1 LPEGDYRLEVRPP
14 WDLSDLA
21 VFYVFVSVD
30 STGDATRCLS
40 QEAMPCSGGQDE
52 IDLSFP
58 APTLVGELV
67 RENGT
72 TPVSDSWISVQ
83 KKDGANWQWSNTGAS
98 TNRDGRFA
106 LLLETGSYRLE
117 INPPWYLANL
127 GRFAVYFNIADDLE
141 NVGEKLW
148 CNATLTSNRNCVPMN
163 SATELVQI
171 QMRLPNV
178 VGTVIDQDLPS
189 QQSWVGISGSDGYWN
204 GTQTDAN
211 GTFRFILDDGT
222 YTMYSYPNWST
233 STSPYAVTEIV
244 VTDGSVSTWKYLSPT
259 VGTDECATVEAPAL
273 CVIEIVLDRT
283 PPNVS
288 GTVRRGSTSI
298 EGAFVTVRKGSEVIA
313 RTITD
318 SDGKYETYL
327 PPLPQDETYD
337 IRVTIVEGQLVSSI
351 VDSVTPGE
359 SMQIRDFDFD
369 SAS

>member
-1 LPEGDYRLEVRPP
+1 
-14 WDLSDLA
+14 
-21 VFYVFVSVD
+21 
-30 STGDATRCLS
+30 
-40 QEAMPCSGGQDE
+40 
-52 IDLSFP
+52 
-58 APTLVGELV
+58 
-67 RENGT
+67 
-72 TPVSDSWISVQ
+72 
-83 KKDGANWQWSNTGAS
+83 
-98 TNRDGRFA
+98 
-106 LLLETGSYRLE
+106 
-117 INPPWYLANL
+117 
-127 GRFAVYFNIADDLE
+127 
-141 NVGEKLW
+141 
-148 CNATLTSNRNCVPMN
+148 
-163 SATELVQI
+163 
-171 QMRLPNV
+171 
-178 VGTVIDQDLPS
+178 
-189 QQSWVGISGSDGYWN
+189 
-204 GTQTDAN
+204 
-211 GTFRFILDDGT
+211 
-222 YTMYSYPNWST
+222 MYSYPNWST

-244 VTDGSVSTWKYLSPT
+244 VTDGSVSKWKYLSPT

>member
-1 LPEGDYRLEVRPP
+1 
-14 WDLSDLA
+14 
-21 VFYVFVSVD
+21 
-30 STGDATRCLS
+30 
-40 QEAMPCSGGQDE
+40 
-52 IDLSFP
+52 
-58 APTLVGELV
+58 
-67 RENGT
+67 
-72 TPVSDSWISVQ
+72 
-83 KKDGANWQWSNTGAS
+83 
-98 TNRDGRFA
+98 
-106 LLLETGSYRLE
+106 LE

-127 GRFAVYFNIADDLE
+127 GRFAVYFNIADDIA
-141 NVGEKLW
+141 GEKFW
-148 CNATLTSNRNCVPMN
+148 CDATLTSNRDCDPLDPAN
-163 SATELVQI
+163 SANSASDPVRIE
-171 QMRLPNV
+171 MRLPNV
-178 VGTVIDQDLPS
+178 VGTVMDKELPS

-244 VTDGSVSTWKYLSPT
+244 VTNGSVSTWKYLSPT

-273 CVIEIVLDRT
+273 CEIEIVLDRT

-327 PPLPQDETYD
+327 PPHENYD
-337 IRVTIVEGQLVSSI
+337 IKITIVEGLVVSSI
-351 VDSVTPGE
+351 VDSVTPSE